1 MYKFIMMIFSYWE
14 YSGTEKLKKVLKNVK
29 KCGKFRRKKIKRNF
43 FADIGNSQKVTANL
57 LLPKFSAVMHESNSF
72 QKLLK

>member
-1 MYKFIMMIFSYWE
+1 MLKSEENFE
-14 YSGTEKLKKVLKNVK
+14 EKKLR
-29 KCGKFRRKKIKRNF
+29 GIF
-43 FADIGNSQKVTANL
+43 FADIGNSEKVNL